1 MSPIALEILLI
12 LVLIIANGVFAMSE
26 IAVVSARKVRLQQ
39 RATAGDKRAQTALDL
54 ANAPE
59 RFLSTV
65 QIGITLIG
73 ILAGAF
79 GGATI
84 AETLAA
90 EIARVPAL
98 APYSEGISLVIVVA
112 IITYLSLV
120 IGELAPKQI
129 ALNNAEGIASA
140 IAGPMKTLSRIASP
154 LVSVLSVSTRF
165 VLRVLRV
172 KALDDPQVTEEE
184 IKILIAQGT
193 SSGVFEP
200 AEHEMVKRVFR
211 LADQKVTAHMTPRTE
226 IVWLD
231 LDDTAEDIRQKV
243 TTSGHS
249 RFPVTKGSLDQVVG
263 IVYAKDL
270 LTQSLTGSAI
280 DLKAVLRPA
289 LFVPE
294 SVPAMAMLER
304 FKQARA
310 HGALILDEYG
320 GLQGMTT
327 INDIL
332 EAIVGDVPLMDD
344 LFRPEVV
351 RREDGSW
358 LIDGLLSIDEF
369 KEVVGIDELPDE
381 ADGNYQTVGGLVM
394 TTLGRIPSTG
404 DHFEWQ
410 GLRVEVVDM
419 DGHRVDKVLV
429 APPQN
434 TPSGDGR

>member
-1 MSPIALEILLI
+1 MSPVALEILLI
-12 LVLIIANGVFAMSE
+12 LVLLIANGVFAMSE
-26 IAVVSARKVRLQQ
+26 IAVVSARKVRLQR
-39 RATAGDKRAQTALDL
+39 RATVGDKRAQIALDL

-65 QIGITLIG
+65 QIGITLVG

-84 AETLAA
+84 AKTLAA

-98 APYSEGISLVIVVA
+98 ATYSEGISLAIVVA

-120 IGELAPKQI
+120 IGELVPKQI
-129 ALNNAEGIASA
+129 ALNNAEGVASA

-172 KALDDPQVTEEE
+172 KASDDPQVTEEE

-200 AEHEMVKRVFR
+200 AEQEMVKRVFR
-211 LADQKVTAHMTPRTE
+211 LADQTVTAHMTPRTE

-231 LDDTAEDIRQKV
+231 LDDTPEDIRQKV

-249 RFPVTKGSLDQVVG
+249 RFPVTQGSLDQVVG

-394 TTLGRIPSTG
+394 TMLERIPSTG

-419 DGHRVDKVLV
+419 DQHRVDKVLV
-429 APPQN
+429 ASAPADPA
-434 TPSGDGR
+434 TAL

>member
-1 MSPIALEILLI
+1 MSPALLEILLI
-12 LVLIIANGVFAMSE
+12 VLLIIANGVFAMSE

-39 RATAGDKRAQTALDL
+39 RAEAGDARARVALEL

-90 EIARVPAL
+90 EIGRVPML
-98 APYSEGISLVIVVA
+98 APYSEAISLSIVVLM
-112 IITYLSLV
+112 ITYLSLV
-120 IGELAPKQI
+120 IGELAPKQL

-140 IAGPMKTLSRIASP
+140 IARPMLALSRVASP
-154 LVSVLSVSTRF
+154 LVRLLGVSTRF

-172 KALDDPQVTEEE
+172 RASSEPPVTEEE
-184 IKILIAQGT
+184 INIMIEQGT
-193 SSGVFEP
+193 SMGVFERT
-200 AEHEMVKRVFR
+200 EQEMVKRVFR
-211 LADQKVTAHMTPRTE
+211 LADQRVITYMTPRTE
-226 IVWLD
+226 IIWLD
-231 LDDTAEDIRQKV
+231 LDDSPEDIRHKV
-243 TTSGHS
+243 TIGGHS
-249 RFPVTKGSLDQVVG
+249 RFPVAHGSLDQVVG
-263 IVYAKDL
+263 LVYAKDL
-270 LTQSLTGSAI
+270 LAQSLAGQSI
-280 DLKAVLRPA
+280 DLQSVLRPA

-304 FKQARA
+304 FKQA
-310 HGALILDEYG
+310 HVHSALVLDEYG

-332 EAIVGDVPLMDD
+332 EAIVGDIPLMDE

-369 KEVVGIDELPDE
+369 KEVVQIDELPHE
-381 ADGNYQTVGGLVM
+381 EEGGYRTVGGLVM
-394 TTLGRIPSTG
+394 ATLGRVPVTG
-404 DHFEWQ
+404 DHFDWK
-410 GLRVEVVDM
+410 GLRLEVVDM

-429 APPQN
+429 APASPAA
-434 TPSGDGR
+434 SLDAH